1 MRRNQSHS
9 RTAPLTGC
17 WEKGVAHGRTV
28 SPPNRDKLTMRS
40 KPLKLLYLILSLSKD
55 GAKIFAFF
63 SILLKRTLE
72 ISLPASAF
80 YQMEQLLIVH

>member
-1 MRRNQSHS
+1 MGAKELWDATKSIAFEDGAS
-9 RTAPLTGC
+9 
-17 WEKGVAHGRTV
+17 
-28 SPPNRDKLTMRS
+28 NRMLGKRCCPWFDKLTMRS

-55 GAKIFAFF
+55 GAKISAFF

-72 ISLPASAF
+72 ISLPASV